1 MVGWRCSL
9 ISNLQ
14 QNVGLI
20 RQFALLVF
28 SVGGKEGSWWES
40 PPTGRGPPA
49 AGEGVGLRGE
59 VLVLQLSV
67 GLTGGGDRRGRPLE
81 ASPGPD
87 SWIWEEG
94 WEMGSAP
101 LTGCG

>member
-9 ISNLQ
+9 ISNTQ

-40 PPTGRGPPA
+40 WAHPQAGGRLLQGRG
-49 AGEGVGLRGE
+49 
-59 VLVLQLSV
+59 
-67 GLTGGGDRRGRPLE
+67 
-81 ASPGPD
+81 
-87 SWIWEEG
+87 
-94 WEMGSAP
+94 
-101 LTGCG
+101 